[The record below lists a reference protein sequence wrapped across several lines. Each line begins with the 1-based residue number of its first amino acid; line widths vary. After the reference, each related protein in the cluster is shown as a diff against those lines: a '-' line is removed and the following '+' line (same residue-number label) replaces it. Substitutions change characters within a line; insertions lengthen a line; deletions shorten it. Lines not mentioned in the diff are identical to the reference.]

1 MNVQIV
7 NIVLILGAAQG
18 FLLSVLIFQKH
29 RKLFANRFLG
39 FLMFFFSTI
48 LLNLLFNELG
58 YYAPYPHLMFIP
70 LGIPFLIIPLHYLYA
85 KYLIQTSPKIKKS
98 DWLHFIPFIL
108 CYICL
113 APEFFK
119 SGEELRRTFQ
129 IFEAGVLPLYFIL
142 FNWAVII
149 QATIY
154 CLLTLIILKKHSF
167 SIKDL
172 FSTIEKIKLNWL
184 RNITYAVIIVMFVFF
199 IENLLLLGWI
209 NLSNYFNLTS
219 FLTALYIYTL
229 GYFGLLKSEI
239 FVAPEI
245 NKSISRL
252 SKLSFPKNNDPEIK
266 YEKSGLSSEKAR
278 LYLEYLLNLMEQE
291 KPYRN
296 SELTLNQLAEI
307 VSISPHNLSE
317 VINTQLNQ
325 NFFDFVNQY
334 RVEKVK
340 KDLVDPEKQHLKIL
354 SLAFDAGFNS
364 KTSFNTI
371 FKKFTNLTPT
381 EYRNQMTKN

>member
-1 MNVQIV
+1 YSI
-7 NIVLILGAAQG
+7 
-18 FLLSVLIFQKH
+18 
-29 RKLFANRFLG
+29 
-39 FLMFFFSTI
+39 I

-58 YYAPYPHLMFIP
+58 YYKSYPHLMFVP
-70 LGIPFLIIPLHYLYA
+70 LGIPFLIGPLHYLYA
-85 KYLIQTSPKIKKS
+85 KYLIQTTTKIKKS
-98 DWLHFIPFIL
+98 DWLHFIFFIL

-113 APEFFK
+113 VPEFFK
-119 SGEELRRTFQ
+119 SGEKIRWSFQ
-129 IFEAGVLPLYFIL
+129 NVESDGLPLYFIV
-142 FNWAVII
+142 FNWTII
-149 QATIY
+149 LQATIY
-154 CLLTLIILKKHSF
+154 CLLTLIILKKYSF
-167 SIKDL
+167 SIKNL

-199 IENLLLLGWI
+199 IENLLLLGGI

-229 GYFGLLKSEI
+229 GYFGFLKSEI
-239 FVAPEI
+239 FAAPEI
-245 NKSISRL
+245 NKSMSQISRL
-252 SKLSFPKNNDPEIK
+252 NSPKYNEQKDTVIK
-266 YEKSGLSSEKAR
+266 YEKSGLSSEKAK
-278 LYLEYLLNLMEQE
+278 LYLEDLLNLMEQE

-381 EYRNQMTKN
+381 EYRNQKTKN